1 MRGGEPYSTQRAV
14 GMEVFVGWVSPEMST
29 DPKAESDVAHPAL
42 SGGLAWDWFCLQ
54 ERNSQLKLESV
65 AVLEAVLGE
74 LLLSKSTRVD
84 QLVATED

>member
-1 MRGGEPYSTQRAV
+1 M
-14 GMEVFVGWVSPEMST
+14 GWVSPEMSA
-29 DPKAESDVAHPAL
+29 DPKAESDVARPAR
-42 SGGLAWDWFCLQ
+42 SDGLAWIWFRLQ

-65 AVLEAVLGE
+65 AVLEAVLRE